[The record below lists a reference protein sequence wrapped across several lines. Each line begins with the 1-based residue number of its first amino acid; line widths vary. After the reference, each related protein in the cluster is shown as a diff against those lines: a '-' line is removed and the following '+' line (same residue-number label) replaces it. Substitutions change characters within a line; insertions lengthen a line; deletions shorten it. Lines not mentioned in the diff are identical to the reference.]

1 MFDLL
6 VPKPLD
12 SGMFWKMCILIII
25 TTSLAVMILGP
36 LNYYSL
42 LLFQRKLKIIVNE
55 VISFDSL
62 VGKPTLG

>member
-1 MFDLL
+1 MFDMTFLSLWTL
-6 VPKPLD
+6 VCLENVHFDYYHNLFSSYD
-12 SGMFWKMCILIII
+12 SW
-25 TTSLAVMILGP
+25 P

-42 LLFQRKLKIIVNE
+42 LLFKETQIIVNE